1 MGEQAIVAIDQGT
14 TNTKAVLFS
23 TDGTVLAQRAQ
34 SVAVNHPR
42 PGWAEQSASEIWNTV
57 QAVLAG
63 ISADIA
69 DREVVALGISN
80 QRETVVL
87 WDRSTGEPVAPA
99 ISWQCRRTSNL
110 CDQFRRQDVE
120 FSVFARTGL
129 VVDPLFPSTKIR
141 WLLDSDP
148 SLRSRA
154 ERGQL
159 LAGTVDTWLVWKLTG
174 GTAHATDH
182 SNASRTQL
190 FNLEALRWDP
200 ELLGLFGIPRG
211 LLADIKPS
219 DALFGHVT
227 AEAPAFAN
235 VPIRAVLGDSHAAL
249 FGHGIREPGRAKVT
263 CGTGSS
269 AMTLTAHRVGS
280 QRGISTTIAWSRG
293 DQVSYAL
300 EGNISVSGHAA
311 AFAAQ
316 LLGLPDEQAL
326 TELAACVDGSDG
338 VYFVPAL
345 AGLGAPHW
353 DDKARGLI
361 GGMSLKTRREHVARA
376 VLEGIAHQICDVV
389 DSMQA
394 DLGQRLDGLSVDG
407 GASKN
412 DFLMR
417 LLADFLGRPVIRPVM
432 TEASALGAAR
442 MAGEALGVWK
452 DGPGPD
458 PKTFVPCTS
467 EADRSRLR
475 EAWGDAVAQA
485 RTRRAA
491 KS

>member
-1 MGEQAIVAIDQGT
+1 MSEQAIVAIDQGT

-23 TDGTVLAQRAQ
+23 TDGTVLAQQAQ
-34 SVAVNHPR
+34 SVAVHHPR
-42 PGWAEQSASEIWNTV
+42 PGWAEQSATEIWDTV
-57 QAVLAG
+57 RAVLAE

-80 QRETVVL
+80 QRETVVV
-87 WDRSTGEPVAPA
+87 WDRSTGEPIAPA

-110 CDQFRRQDVE
+110 CDHFRRPE
-120 FSVFARTGL
+120 IESMVFARTGL

-159 LAGTVDTWLVWKLTG
+159 LAGTVDSWLVWKLTG
-174 GTAHATDH
+174 GKTHATDH

-190 FNLEALRWDP
+190 FDLADLRWDP
-200 ELLGLFGIPRG
+200 ELLALFGIPAA
-211 LLADIKPS
+211 LLPEVKPS

-227 AEAPAFAN
+227 ADAPAIAN
-235 VPIRAVLGDSHAAL
+235 VPIRGVLGDSHAAL
-249 FGHGIREPGRAKVT
+249 FGHGIREPGSAKVT
-263 CGTGSS
+263 CGTGASV
-269 AMTLTAHRVGS
+269 MTLTARRISS
-280 QRGISTTIAWSRG
+280 QGGISTTIGWSRG
-293 DQVSYAL
+293 RHVSYAL

-316 LLGLPDEQAL
+316 LLGLPDERTL
-326 TELAACVDGSDG
+326 TELAASVDDSDG

-353 DDKARGLI
+353 DDKTRGLI

-389 DSMQA
+389 EAIQA
-394 DLGQRLDGLSVDG
+394 DLGRRLDGLSVDG
-407 GASKN
+407 GASNN
-412 DFLMR
+412 DFLMQ
-417 LLADFLGRPVIRPVM
+417 LLADLLGCAVVRPVM

-452 DGPGPD
+452 GRLGPA
-458 PKTFVPCTS
+458 PKIFTPRIS
-467 EADRSRLR
+467 EVNREQLR
-475 EAWGDAVAQA
+475 QAWRNAVAQA
-485 RTRRAA
+485 RMRGPT
-491 KS
+491 